1 MVPPLLRSHRD
12 RFRSGTRLERQ
23 YFFSESED
31 RRRMNLICNLN
42 ATDRSLRM
50 IIGAG
55 IGIGGIL
62 VSGHPWLGR
71 MMGVAG
77 ALLILSAASGT

>member
-1 MVPPLLRSHRD
+1 
-12 RFRSGTRLERQ
+12 
-23 YFFSESED
+23 
-31 RRRMNLICNLN
+31 MNLICNLN